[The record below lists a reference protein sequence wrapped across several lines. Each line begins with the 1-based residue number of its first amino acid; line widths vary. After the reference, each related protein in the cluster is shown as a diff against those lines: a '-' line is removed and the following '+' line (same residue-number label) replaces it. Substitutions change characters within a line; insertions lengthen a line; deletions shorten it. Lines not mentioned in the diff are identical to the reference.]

1 MPPAADRCAAVL
13 VEFLYSRER
22 ASAARRAGI
31 EVAMQRDRMEYDVVI
46 VGAGPA
52 GLAAAIRLKQ
62 LAAGAGGELAVCV
75 VEKGSEV
82 GAHILSGAVF
92 EPRALAEL
100 LPDWRARGAPL
111 VTPAGADRFLYLTAR
126 RALRLPTPPQMR
138 NHGNY
143 IISLGNLCRW
153 LAQQAE
159 VLGVEIYPG
168 FAAAEVLYDDAGRVR
183 GIATGAMGIGKDG
196 EPTARYQ
203 PGVELLARETLIAEG
218 CRGSLAKQLIA
229 RFGLSDGSDPQTY
242 AIGIKELWEV
252 APARHQPGLVL
263 HTVGWPLASDTY
275 GGSFLYH
282 LEENQ
287 VAVGFVVG
295 LDYQN
300 PHLNPFEE
308 MQRFK
313 THPAIRPFFEGGR
326 RIAYGARALNEGGF
340 QSIPRL
346 DFPGGALIGCAAGF
360 VNVPKIKGSHTAMK
374 SGMVAAETVF
384 ARLAGDV
391 GAEFGRALERSW
403 VWDELYRVRN
413 IRPSFRFGLLP
424 GIAYSALDTFVLR
437 GRAPWTFHHH
447 PDHTQLMPAGV
458 MPPIDYPRPDG
469 EITFDRLSSVF
480 ISNTNHEEDQPPHLK
495 LRDPAKAIAVN
506 YALYDSPEQRYCPAG
521 VYEIVREGEGAAPRL
536 QINAQN
542 CVHCKTC
549 DIKDPEQN
557 IDWVVPEGGGGP
569 NYPNM

>member
-1 MPPAADRCAAVL
+1 MAEERLA
-13 VEFLYSRER
+13 RE
-22 ASAARRAGI
+22 
-31 EVAMQRDRMEYDVVI
+31 RMEYDVVVI
-46 VGAGPA
+46 GAGPA
-52 GLAAAIRLKQ
+52 GLSAAIRLKQ
-62 LAAGAGGELAVCV
+62 LAAAAERDINVCV

-92 EPRALAEL
+92 EPRALNEL
-100 LPDWRARGAPL
+100 IPDWLGRGAPL
-111 VTPAGADRFLYLTAR
+111 TTPAGEDRFLLLTQS
-126 RALRLPTPPQMR
+126 RAFRLPTPPQMH

-143 IISLGNLCRW
+143 VISLGNLCRW

-159 VLGVEIYPG
+159 ELGVEIYPG
-168 FAAAEVLYDDAGRVR
+168 FAAAEVLYDEAGRVR
-183 GIATGAMGIGKDG
+183 GVATGDMGIGRDG
-196 EPTARYQ
+196 KPTERYQ

-218 CRGSLAKQLIA
+218 CRGSLTKILVE
-229 RFGLSDGSDPQTY
+229 RFHLRDAIDPQTY

-252 APARHQPGLVL
+252 APSQHQLGLVL
-263 HTVGWPLASDTY
+263 HTVGWPLDAATY

-282 LEENQ
+282 LENRQ
-287 VAVGFVVG
+287 VAVGFVIG
-295 LDYQN
+295 LDYKN
-300 PHLNPFEE
+300 PFLSPFEE
-308 MQRFK
+308 FQRFK
-313 THPAIRPFFEGGR
+313 THPAVRPFFEGGR
-326 RIAYGARALNEGGF
+326 RISYGARALNEGGF

-384 ARLAGDV
+384 RRLAGDD
-391 GAEFGRALERSW
+391 GASTRQALEQSW
-403 VWDELYRVRN
+403 VWDELRRVRN
-413 IRPSFRFGLLP
+413 IRPSFRWGLWAGL
-424 GIAYSALDTFVLR
+424 AYSALDTYVLR
-437 GRAPWTFHHH
+437 GAAPWTFHNHA
-447 PDHTQLMPAGV
+447 DYTQLTPASQARR
-458 MPPIDYPRPDG
+458 IDYPRPDG
-469 EITFDRLSSVF
+469 QVSFDRLSSVF
-480 ISNTNHEEDQPPHLK
+480 ISNTNHEEDQPPHLR

-506 YALYDSPEQRYCPAG
+506 YRLYDSPEQRYCPAG
-521 VYEIVREGEGAAPRL
+521 VYEIVQPAGPADPYL